1 MSKKLL
7 RILSEVD
14 ELRAMFTSFEQTE
27 QQKIGNKVVF
37 SNRQELLDTLL
48 QINADKIIQCIQSD
62 IQRVKSQLKSYSD
75 EKDKQIQNLIAHIY

>member
-1 MSKKLL
+1 VSKKLL
-7 RILSEVD
+7 KILSEVD